1 MLHKNAVEPFTLEL
15 LISLCRQE
23 QLNSFALGGG
33 TDIALQRGLRFS
45 ADLDFFTNLPYDTR
59 SVYKLII
66 SLFSNAELLFEQ
78 NQTMMFLVNEVK
90 VDFVLY
96 PFDWLKPF
104 VQIEE
109 TRLISLND
117 IIPMKLQAIS
127 NRFSKKD
134 FWDIDFLLSEFSL
147 KEMIMIFKQ
156 KFPPVDTGYI
166 IHSLTNFENAE
177 KEPDPVCL
185 ITNTWAEVK
194 SNLTNKVR
202 DYTNSFL

>member
-1 MLHKNAVEPFTLEL
+1 MLHKNAVEPFALEL
-15 LISLCRQE
+15 LTSLCRQE

-33 TDIALQRGLRFS
+33 TGIALQRGHRLS
-45 ADLDFFTNLPYDTR
+45 ADLDFFTNLPYNNG
-59 SVYKLII
+59 SIHKLIT

-78 NQTMMFLVNEVK
+78 NQTMMFLVDEVK

-147 KEMIMIFKQ
+147 KEMIKIFKQ

-185 ITNTWAEVK
+185 IPNTWAEVK